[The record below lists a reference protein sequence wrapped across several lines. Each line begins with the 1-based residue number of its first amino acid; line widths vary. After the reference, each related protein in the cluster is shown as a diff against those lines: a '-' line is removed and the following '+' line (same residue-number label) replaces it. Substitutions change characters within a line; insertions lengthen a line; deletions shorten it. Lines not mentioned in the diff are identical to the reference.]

1 MIDLSWWPVELRI
14 VLLLAPFAVGLAGL
28 AIELHIAASGHF
40 KVMCDALQ
48 RSEGLREEL
57 RNGGALTLKFRM
69 LTVSAMTAGMFWPA
83 LGIRQGWLNPEDS
96 RDFPVYLKK
105 RMKLSMYCIFI
116 GVFWMA
122 FVVLL
127 VQFKRV

>member
-14 VLLLAPFAVGLAGL
+14 ALLLAPFVIGLAGL
-28 AIELHIAASGHF
+28 AIDLHIAGSRHF

-57 RNGGALTLKFRM
+57 RNGGALTLKFRLM
-69 LTVSAMTAGMFWPA
+69 TVCAMTAGMFWPA

-105 RMKLSMYCIFI
+105 RMKLGMYCILI
-116 GVFWMA
+116 AVVWMA
-122 FVVLL
+122 FVALL

>member
-14 VLLLAPFAVGLAGL
+14 VLLLAPFVVGLAGL
-28 AIELHIAASGHF
+28 AIELHIAASSHF
-40 KVMCDALQ
+40 KVMCGALQ

-57 RNGGALTLKFRM
+57 KNGGALTLKFRL

-96 RDFPVYLKK
+96 RDFPDYLKK
-105 RMKLSMYCIFI
+105 RMKLGMYCILI

-122 FVVLL
+122 LVALL